1 MKYFPFFL
9 ILFGFSLMIS
19 QNSFAQSKPLSPR
32 AEAPV
37 FTTKAS
43 LAGDEFTFS
52 LQKALSEGPVVLYF
66 FPAAYTK
73 GCDLEAHTFSTH
85 IDKFIDADATVI
97 GVSAGNIQLLSRF
110 SSDPEYC
117 AGNFPVAAD
126 PGGKIAAMYG
136 LEMIPPQPGATDVN
150 GDPINHGFIPRT
162 TFIINANGT
171 IVKVF
176 SSKTDNISPDEHVTK
191 SLAIVQTLQS
201 D

>member
-1 MKYFPFFL
+1 
-9 ILFGFSLMIS
+9 MIS
-19 QNSFAQSKPLSPR
+19 QNSFAQSKSLSPSD
-32 AEAPV
+32 EAPV

-85 IDKFIDADATVI
+85 IDKFTEADATVI
-97 GVSAGNIQLLSRF
+97 GVSAGSIQLLSRF
-110 SSDPEYC
+110 SSDPKYC

-126 PGGKIAAMYG
+126 PDGKIATMYG
-136 LEMIPPQPGATDVN
+136 LELIPPQPGATDVN

-162 TFIINANGT
+162 TFIINTNGT

-176 SSKTDNISPDEHVTK
+176 SSRIDNISPDEHVTK
-191 SLAIVQTLQS
+191 SLAIVQKLQS